1 MILVPERRSFLGTG
15 GVRLAADRWPAVGA
29 ERGTVLLLHGGGQT
43 RHSWDA
49 AAADLAKLGWTAV
62 TLDLRGHGESEWDP
76 ERRYSIDVQGADF
89 VAVAA
94 AIEREGGGRPVL
106 IGASMGGLASL
117 MAVGEAPERFR
128 GLVLVD
134 IALRTEPEGVAR
146 IRAFMTEKP
155 EGYESLEEAAAA
167 VAAYNP
173 ARSRPVRPEGLRKN
187 MRMTEA
193 GRWRWHWDPEI
204 LNQEHD
210 STDPQHPLRRQL
222 REGAER
228 ARLPTLLVR
237 GLRSDV
243 VSAEGIEEAKAL
255 LPNASVAEV
264 SDAAHMIAGDD
275 NSTFLEAIGEFL
287 EGLEK
292 R

>member
-1 MILVPERRSFLGTG
+1 MPERRTFTG
-15 GVRLAADRWPAVGA
+15 HAGVRLAADHWRA
-29 ERGTVLLLHGGGQT
+29 EPELGTVLLLHGGGQT
-43 RHSWDA
+43 RHSWDG
-49 AAADLAKLGWTAV
+49 AAADLQRLGWSAI
-62 TLDLRGHGESEWDP
+62 TLDLRGHGESEWSPD
-76 ERRYSIDVQGADF
+76 RRYSIDDQGADF

-94 AIEREGGGRPVL
+94 EVEREGGGGPVL
-106 IGASMGGLASL
+106 VGASMGGLASL
-117 MAVGEAPERFR
+117 MAVSREPGRFR

-146 IRAFMTEKP
+146 IRAFMTDRP

-173 ARSRPVRPEGLRKN
+173 GRSRPVRPEGLRKN
-187 MRMTEA
+187 MRLTEA

-204 LNQEHD
+204 LKQEHD
-210 STDPQHPLRRQL
+210 STDPRHPLRVQL

-228 ARLPTLLVR
+228 ATMPTLLVR

-264 SDAAHMIAGDD
+264 TDAGHMIAGDD
-275 NSTFLEAIGEFL
+275 NSTFLEAIADFL
-287 EGLEK
+287 AGLE